1 MKTIK
6 TKQVEWIDIN
16 KPTDSDIEYL
26 RKNFN
31 FSPAILKEYLP
42 PLKRPKVDEYP
53 DYLFIVLHFPV
64 FEKETRETF
73 STELDILLTKDTII
87 TSHSGKLPQL
97 RKFFDDCNI
106 HDQLREQYLEKGTGF
121 LLFQILDKMI
131 DSRLPMLDHI
141 AENIDQIERE
151 VFQGNE
157 REMISEISIVK
168 KDIID
173 FRKTIKPQRVVLETL
188 DKIVSKFCQA
198 DLKIYS
204 QEVVGSNIR
213 VWNTLENNKEM
224 IEAIEKTNESLFY
237 YKFNET
243 LKVLTVFSVIMMP
256 LTLIASIFGMNFMNS
271 MPFAESFCD
280 FWWAILIMIISFIF
294 MIVYFKKKKWL

>member
-6 TKQVEWIDIN
+6 TKQIKWIDIS
-16 KPTDSDIEYL
+16 KPSELEVEYL

-31 FSPAILKEYLP
+31 FAPAVLKEYLP
-42 PLKRPKVDEYP
+42 PLKRPKVDQYS
-53 DYLFIVLHFPV
+53 DHLFIVLHFPV
-64 FEKETRETF
+64 FDKETRET
-73 STELDILLTKDTII
+73 SSAELDVILTRDTII
-87 TSHSGKLPQL
+87 TSHSGNLPQL
-97 RKFFDDCNI
+97 KKFFDDCNI
-106 HDQLREQYLEKGTGF
+106 HDQLRKQYLEKGIGF

-141 AENIDQIERE
+141 AENIDQIENE

-188 DKIVSKFCQA
+188 DKIISKFCQE
-198 DLKIYS
+198 DLKIHS
-204 QEVVGSNIR
+204 QEVIGSNIR

-224 IEAIEKTNESLFY
+224 IEAIERTNESLFY

-243 LKVLTVFSVIMMP
+243 LKILTVFSVIMLP
-256 LTLIASIFGMNFMNS
+256 LTLIASIFGMNLIHS
-271 MPFAESFCD
+271 MPFMKSFCD
-280 FWWAILIMIISFIF
+280 FWWVILMMAISSII